1 MPDYGQPYYSD
12 AYDDIYNAAKLGSTQ
27 AQFYGNEA
35 AKVADPYGYKRR
47 NDAADKFDALLE
59 NPGSINSSPVFK
71 YLRQQQMAPVRA
83 YNAAHGLGQ
92 SGRGM
97 LALQDAAKRSSTT
110 AFFPLLEAYGKA
122 SGAFNPLSTSAAAY
136 AMRGSER
143 SMDYD
148 QLAAAAKG
156 AAGAPP
162 PSAGLPWWM
171 QGTSSF
177 GSGGGGSSLPTG
189 GSSGTYTPAQLA
201 GAGYPMGPDPRTMS
215 LTQLNAEAGI
225 NNYDYGR
232 TIPSNY
238 SNGSYAPPLPSYPDF
253 GGGSNYSDLYSAS
266 YGSGGDQLYG

>member
-122 SGAFNPLSTSAAAY
+122 SGAFNPLSTSAAAL
-136 AMRGSER
+136 ALRGYDR
-143 SMDYD
+143 SQDYD
-148 QLAAAAKG
+148 MTAAAAKG
-156 AAGAPP
+156 AAGSSAPSP
-162 PSAGLPWWM
+162 ALPWWM

-177 GSGGGGSSLPTG
+177 GSGSSGSTGMPSGGSTPYSGYSGPSYIPSSGAGTGYMTSDYGAAVFGGGGS
-189 GSSGTYTPAQLA
+189 A
-201 GAGYPMGPDPRTMS
+201 
-215 LTQLNAEAGI
+215 
-225 NNYDYGR
+225 
-232 TIPSNY
+232 
-238 SNGSYAPPLPSYPDF
+238 YAPTNMYSAQPSYPSYDYNDGGGDF
-253 GGGSNYSDLYSAS
+253 GYGDYSAG
-266 YGSGGDQLYG
+266 YGGDY